1 MSQTKTLTQV
11 DNKLDLESNIEFSL
25 SNLTFYSDSRKK
37 RKRVGRGN
45 ASGFG
50 GECGRG
56 HKGQKSRSGFSRR
69 RGFEGGQNPLY
80 RRIPKKRGFTNIF
93 KTTYQVVNLSHLDL
107 TKFTDTIEMKHL
119 LDFNIVN
126 QNNPIKFVGIVPES
140 FSIKSIETHA
150 ISHSLKARL
159 EKSGCNVILLN

>member
-11 DNKLDLESNIEFSL
+11 NTKRDLELNIEFSL
-25 SNLTFYSDSRKK
+25 SNLTYYSESRKK

-80 RRIPKKRGFTNIF
+80 RRIPI
-93 KTTYQVVNLSHLDL
+93 
-107 TKFTDTIEMKHL
+107 
-119 LDFNIVN
+119 
-126 QNNPIKFVGIVPES
+126 
-140 FSIKSIETHA
+140 
-150 ISHSLKARL
+150 
-159 EKSGCNVILLN
+159 